1 MKLAT
6 GNAGQQSVAA
16 QDKAGNSSATTSCSY
31 LVEYRIVGLIPLPN
45 TKAGKTI
52 PVRGALV
59 NANLLP
65 IPKRRG
71 RGPGRRRSGDVPRQ
85 RRAEPGAAVHDV

>member
-45 TKAGKTI
+45 RVGGVAAG
-52 PVRGALV
+52 LC
-59 NANLLP
+59 
-65 IPKRRG
+65 
-71 RGPGRRRSGDVPRQ
+71 
-85 RRAEPGAAVHDV
+85 